1 MRTDWKAHAI
11 ERAWLAAIVD
21 SSPDAII
28 RRSLNMT
35 ITSWSR
41 GAERLF
47 GYAAEE
53 VLGRTF
59 AFLCEPGIEWERVD
73 LFERLSGGENVAFFE
88 TVRRARD
95 GRRIPVAVT
104 VSVIRDWTGNP
115 VGFVDVERDI
125 SDRRNAERA
134 LRENER
140 LLHEHRRQL
149 ADADRR
155 RGDFLAAL
163 SHELRNPLASLS
175 NTVNILCNG
184 MGNKTEEVR
193 WGLELIRR
201 QTERLAYFVNDLLDI
216 SRIVRGT
223 LTLRLARVD
232 LNTAVDEAVYEARWF
247 TEQRKQTLTVAR
259 SESPIWVEADTRRLT
274 QVFNTL
280 LAHAINGTS
289 EAGRIDVAVERG
301 ERHAAVR
308 IRDDGDGISS
318 EELPYIFETLM
329 QTVAGT
335 RVREEVF
342 PVPLVLV
349 RQLVELHGGEV
360 HAASDGPGKGSEFV
374 VQLPLDASSR
384 GG

>member
-1 MRTDWKAHAI
+1 
-11 ERAWLAAIVD
+11 
-21 SSPDAII
+21 
-28 RRSLNMT
+28 
-35 ITSWSR
+35 
-41 GAERLF
+41 ERLF